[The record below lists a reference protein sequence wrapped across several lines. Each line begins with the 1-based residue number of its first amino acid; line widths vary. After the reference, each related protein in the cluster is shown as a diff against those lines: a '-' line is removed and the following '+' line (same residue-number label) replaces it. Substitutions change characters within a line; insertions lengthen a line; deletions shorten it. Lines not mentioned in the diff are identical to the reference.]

1 MTALLV
7 ANDGGH
13 LAQLKSL
20 AKRLPI
26 ADTFRWVTVP
36 TPQSESLL
44 EGEDVTWV
52 KPGPTRDL
60 KAAVQNAV
68 LTSPLFRRNR
78 VSAVVS
84 TGSSLAVSVLPQA
97 RLHGKPS
104 YYIESATRTHGPSL
118 SGRLLSK
125 IPGVELYTQNASWAS
140 KKWKY
145 AGSVFDGW
153 EPVRLPEGRKVSKV
167 VVSLGTSRTY
177 GFRRLVEH
185 VAPIL
190 QDLGAEVLWQTGTTD
205 TTGLP
210 VLDARPSVPAQE
222 LSAAMREADL
232 VIAHAGTGVALE
244 ALQAGKLP
252 VLIPRRAEFAEHV
265 DDHQEQIA
273 GMLRTRGLAVVRE
286 ADEVRLDDLDLAAG
300 SSVCLREDARPLAL

>member
-13 LAQLKSL
+13 LAQLRSL

-26 ADTFRWVTVP
+26 ADAFRWVTVP

-52 KPGPTRDL
+52 KPAPTRDL
-60 KAAVQNAV
+60 RAAVHNAV
-68 LTSPLFRRNR
+68 LASPLFRRGR
-78 VSAVVS
+78 ISAVVS

-97 RLHGKPS
+97 RLHGTPS
-104 YYIESATRTHGPSL
+104 YYIESATRTDGPSL
-118 SGRLLSK
+118 SGRVLARV
-125 IPGVELYTQNASWAS
+125 PGVELYTQNASWAS

-153 EPVRLPEGRKVSKV
+153 EPLHLPEPRKVSKV

-185 VAPIL
+185 VAPL
-190 QDLGAEVLWQTGTTD
+190 LRDLGAEVLWQTGTTD
-205 TTGLP
+205 TAGLP
-210 VLDARPSVPAQE
+210 VLEPRAAVPAQE
-222 LSAAMREADL
+222 LSTAMREADL

-252 VLIPRRAEFAEHV
+252 LLIPRRAEFSEHV

-286 ADEVRLDDLDLAAG
+286 ADQVSADDLSLAA
-300 SSVCLREDARPLAL
+300 SRTVDLREDARPLAL

>member
-26 ADTFRWVTVP
+26 ADAFRWVTVP
-36 TPQSESLL
+36 TPQSLSLL
-44 EGEDVTWV
+44 EGEDVLWV

-60 KAAVQNAV
+60 RAALHNAV
-68 LTSPLFRRNR
+68 LASSLFRRGR
-78 VSAVVS
+78 ISAVVS

-97 RLHGKPS
+97 RLHGTKT

-118 SGRLLSK
+118 SGRLLAR

-153 EPVRLPEGRKVSKV
+153 EPEQLPERRKVSKV

-177 GFRRLVEH
+177 GFRRLVESI
-185 VAPIL
+185 APLL

-210 VLDARPSVPAQE
+210 VLDPVPRFPPRNCRRRCARPTWSSPTPVRVSPWRP
-222 LSAAMREADL
+222 SGPGSCRSSSRGGPSSPSTSTTTRNRSPTCSSTAAS
-232 VIAHAGTGVALE
+232 
-244 ALQAGKLP
+244 P
-252 VLIPRRAEFAEHV
+252 
-265 DDHQEQIA
+265 
-273 GMLRTRGLAVVRE
+273 
-286 ADEVRLDDLDLAAG
+286 
-300 SSVCLREDARPLAL
+300 SCARPTRSPRKTWCWPPAVS